1 MKVKEILTGLIHN
14 FEEFLYANAIV
25 NEGVK
30 IVYATVPQKVEIG
43 YVIYGAVSLM
53 DDVFGFEV
61 SYNKYANTVE
71 IRSQI
76 FWFRKSLREIKRF
89 LKEKESN

>member
-1 MKVKEILTGLIHN
+1 MNVKEILTRLIHN
-14 FEEFLYANAIV
+14 FEDFLYANAIV

-30 IVYATVPQKVEIG
+30 IVYATEPQKVETG
-43 YVIYGAVSLM
+43 YVIYGAVSLV
-53 DDVFGFEV
+53 DEVFGFEV
-61 SYNKYANTVE
+61 TYNKYANEVG

-76 FWFRKSLREIKRF
+76 FWFKKSLREIKKF